1 VEGNGWVFLNSFKK
15 ILDLLKGKGFFIFC
29 HCKPP
34 VREAWQSRFPNRSVG
49 EVNLFYGT
57 QEKGLLLI
65 VCELEGG
72 VI

>member
-1 VEGNGWVFLNSFKK
+1 MRALPTGSS
-15 ILDLLKGKGFFIFC
+15 
-29 HCKPP
+29 
-34 VREAWQSRFPNRSVG
+34 QSRFPKRSVC
-49 EVNLFYGT
+49 EVNLFYET